1 MNQDLDKC
9 NQFKKEIIVKKEILA
24 NHWLDLE
31 QKNQKYL
38 NHVKGDCLCN
48 ICSCG
53 KCKCRTQKLQ
63 IQTQASPQS
72 IYMRSYS
79 PPNKNYNLGNGD
91 IKETIDQTK
100 SVLYLRFADEKMDKS
115 SRSLESRS
123 IKSYQNA
130 DSNSNT
136 NSLTSRDIANYYPRM
151 LKYGDE
157 KPFYDPSRKQK
168 NQQFTEEEIHQLC
181 SKTNFQ
187 RDLDDQKRVNQA
199 KSQNNYKTSSLKVQ
213 LSPSEVDST
222 YRQNYAQKSVK
233 LDEPIIQL
241 QELPPNVRTIP
252 FNINSFSRVQSH
264 KMFEELSHLKH
275 NLLQDQKSNQNNNE
289 QKINNE
295 NDKSGL
301 NQNQKDLVK
310 FLNRHRSFSPN
321 QRNQIQNN
329 DYNKEK
335 VSIKLK
341 QVLERKN
348 DLTQNDFINHAQKVQ
363 KFQKTVFSCYDKFV
377 EEDTAYKKNYCNQDY
392 QNKIIKTSKNQ
403 EYNYIQI
410 DNLINQNVQKINKVG
425 YFLQIPS
432 YEGQFNSS
440 NQKSYLKDQNNIELC
455 PSRKAKLSQS
465 PDQKMQNCKED
476 ELELLPRKY
485 YNHRYYRPI
494 KQAPNQSK
502 QGSNIVKVKIDP
514 QKADIPAFIN
524 QLQQQK
530 IQEKIKYK

>member
-1 MNQDLDKC
+1 MSQVNKC
-9 NQFKKEIIVKKEILA
+9 NVFSKEALEKKEILA
-24 NHWLDLE
+24 KHWLDLE
-31 QKNQKYL
+31 EKNQRYL

-53 KCKCRTQKLQ
+53 KCKCRIQKLQ
-63 IQTQASPQS
+63 IQTQAAPES

-79 PPNKNYNLGNGD
+79 PPNKNYNVGNGN

-100 SVLYLRFADEKMDKS
+100 SVLNLRFANEKMDKT

-123 IKSYQNA
+123 IKSCQSGGQ
-130 DSNSNT
+130 DSDI
-136 NSLTSRDIANYYPRM
+136 NSLASRDITNYYPRM
-151 LKYGDE
+151 LKYGNE
-157 KPFYDPSRKQK
+157 KPFYDPSPKQK
-168 NQQFTEEEIHQLC
+168 NQQYTEDQIHELC

-187 RDLDDQKRVNQA
+187 RDLDDQIRVNQA
-199 KSQNNYKTSSLKVQ
+199 KSQNNYKTSSLRVK

-222 YRQNYAQKSVK
+222 YRQNYAQKNVK

-241 QELPPNVRTIP
+241 QELPPNVRSIP
-252 FNINSFSRVQSH
+252 FNINTFSRVQSH

-275 NLLQDQKSNQNNNE
+275 NLQIDQKSNQNNQE

-295 NDKSGL
+295 NDKSTANL
-301 NQNQKDLVK
+301 DKKDLAK

-321 QRNQIQNN
+321 QRTHIQNN
-329 DYNKEK
+329 DYDKEK
-335 VSIKLK
+335 VSVKLK
-341 QVLERKN
+341 QILERKN
-348 DLTQNDFINHAQKVQ
+348 DLTQNDFINYAQKVEIL
-363 KFQKTVFSCYDKFV
+363 QKTVFSCYDKFV
-377 EEDTAYKKNYCNQDY
+377 EEDTVYKKNHCNQEY
-392 QNKIIKTSKNQ
+392 QSKKIKTNKDQ
-403 EYNYIQI
+403 EYNYNQI

-432 YEGQFNSS
+432 YQGQFNSQ
-440 NQKSYLKDQNNIELC
+440 NQITYLKEQNNIEFC

-465 PDQKMQNCKED
+465 PDQKIQNCKED
-476 ELELLPRKY
+476 EQDMLPKKY

-494 KQAPNQSK
+494 KQVQNQSRY
-502 QGSNIVKVKIDP
+502 GSKIVKVKIDP

-530 IQEKIKYK
+530 IQEKMKSK